1 MASPMVA
8 GVAGV
13 LRSYF
18 PTLTAVQ
25 VKEVIEKSVMP
36 VNRMVKRPGDNKL
49 VPFTDL
55 CTTGGTVN
63 VDKAVQLAAKTQ
75 GKKKLVP

>member
-1 MASPMVA
+1 
-8 GVAGV
+8 
-13 LRSYF
+13 
-18 PTLTAVQ
+18 
-25 VKEVIEKSVMP
+25 
-36 VNRMVKRPGDNKL
+36 